1 MISGEDTERKLETL
15 GALADQFDH
24 LYADNYEKL
33 YQLAY
38 RLTGN
43 REDAE
48 DVVQEAWLNAYRSR
62 AQFQGKSSQYTW
74 LFKITLRC
82 AYRFIK
88 KRQKRLPIEDL
99 AARMGI
105 NEKEVFSKMKLM
117 TPVEDQVLI
126 AEMRESCLQM
136 FMHCLPKQQ
145 RIAFIL
151 KILLDL
157 PGGDVADIMEI
168 SQGAVK
174 VNVHRARSHMKENI
188 EGRCSLIKASNPCS
202 CSLWVTYLKVEGKEN
217 LITRINPVNRSTP
230 SLRDRA
236 FAELG
241 FMQKVIRLYDNEPN
255 HDGYY
260 SKVLRLKQLLQE
272 KKLMILE

>member
-1 MISGEDTERKLETL
+1 MISGEDTGGKSETL
-15 GALADQFDH
+15 KDWVDHFDH

-48 DVVQEAWLNAYRSR
+48 DVVQEAWFNAYRSR

-105 NEKEVFSKMKLM
+105 SEQEVFSQMKLM
-117 TPVEDQVLI
+117 TPVENQVLI

-136 FMHCLPKQQ
+136 FVHCLPKQQ

-151 KILLDL
+151 KILLGL
-157 PGGDVADIMEI
+157 PCAEVADIMEI
-168 SQGAVK
+168 SEGAVK

-202 CSLWVTYLKVEGKEN
+202 CSLWVTYLKVQGKEN
-217 LITRINPVNRSTP
+217 LITRINPANPSAP

-241 FMQKVIRLYDNEPN
+241 FMQKVIRLYDNVPT
-255 HDGYY
+255 HDGY
-260 SKVLRLKQLLQE
+260 SGKVSRLKQLLQE

>member
-15 GALADQFDH
+15 RALADQFDH

-88 KRQKRLPIEDL
+88 KKQKSLPIEDL

-105 NEKEVFSKMKLM
+105 KEKEVFSKMKLL

-145 RIAFIL
+145 RITFIL

-168 SQGAVK
+168 SEGAVK

-202 CSLWVTYLKVEGKEN
+202 SIK
-217 LITRINPVNRSTP
+217 
-230 SLRDRA
+230 
-236 FAELG
+236 
-241 FMQKVIRLYDNEPN
+241 
-255 HDGYY
+255 
-260 SKVLRLKQLLQE
+260 
-272 KKLMILE
+272 